1 MKRNTVVQIIFGAGS
16 AIAALA
22 ALALCLTNPAFA
34 QKTMENNVIIALAAG
49 IVTTVL
55 CIVLK
60 YQWLPLLPPIC
71 WGAALGLTIYHGA
84 PVIMDKING
93 LNFLDGD
100 PDMVITYLV
109 LMALAALLSVVTS
122 FVKGETASARE
133 GV

>member
-1 MKRNTVVQIIFGAGS
+1 MKRNTVIQIIFGAGS

-22 ALALCLTNPAFA
+22 SLALCLTNPAFA
-34 QKTMENNVIIALAAG
+34 QKTMENSVIIALAVG

-55 CIVLK
+55 CIIFK
-60 YQWLPLLPPIC
+60 YQWLPLVPPIC

-109 LMALAALLSVVTS
+109 LMACAALLP
-122 FVKGETASARE
+122 
-133 GV
+133 